1 MLSDRSRNTALGSDP
16 NAGMEIKKYANRL
29 SDMTYDIYKTIAR
42 SEQIRNASDYDDFY
56 VADKAETRQQVEN
69 ARKLVEK
76 I

>member
-1 MLSDRSRNTALGSDP
+1 
-16 NAGMEIKKYANRL
+16 
-29 SDMTYDIYKTIAR
+29 MTYDIYKTIAR